1 MTPVA
6 IVAAATPAPAAFT
19 QTLPVTS
26 AASSMADVDRLRSL
40 VAGVQPARQ
49 TASFTPPVGQT
60 EQAGFRTLG
69 DSILEGVSKFNSG
82 YNDSLNGITAK
93 IDEISR
99 ADPLQLGN
107 NFGEIMSLQIEVA
120 RWTMSVMGVDNA
132 SKAGTNTIK
141 ELSKGG

>member
-6 IVAAATPAPAAFT
+6 IAAAAPVPAAFS
-19 QTLPVTS
+19 QTLPVAN

-40 VAGVQPARQ
+40 VAGVQPAAGNV
-49 TASFTPPVGQT
+49 TTTPPVNQT
-60 EQAGFRTLG
+60 DEGGFRTLG

-82 YNDSLNGITAK
+82 YNDSLSGITAK

-107 NFGEIMSLQIEVA
+107 NFGEIMSLQIEIA